1 MKEETIIVECKNN
14 RVRITFREFVCW
26 KNNSEN
32 IVKIQSILG
41 NEKIDQVIVDFND
54 VVWMDSL
61 MLCLLCLYLEKA
73 ADCKKYIEISL
84 TDRDNIEHVRFIQF
98 LKDAGFVSFME
109 RIAFGVSDLVNVFL

>member
-54 VVWMDSL
+54 VVW
-61 MLCLLCLYLEKA
+61 
-73 ADCKKYIEISL
+73 I
-84 TDRDNIEHVRFIQF
+84 V
-98 LKDAGFVSFME
+98 
-109 RIAFGVSDLVNVFL
+109 